1 MISYPAVGR
10 YTIYCPRLGGAAYAR
25 IAFVRTSRLSERPS
39 EDIMCATDIDV
50 HRVLVRHLWAAQR
63 HPTRDKWV

>member
-1 MISYPAVGR
+1 MISYPAVER
-10 YTIYCPRLGGAAYAR
+10 YTIYCPGLGGAAYAR

-50 HRVLVRHLWAAQR
+50 HLVRMRHL
-63 HPTRDKWV
+63 

>member
-1 MISYPAVGR
+1 MISYPAVER

-50 HRVLVRHLWAAQR
+50 HLVLVRHL
-63 HPTRDKWV
+63 